1 MAGNESRRRPRPR
14 LYRLHQ
20 WFGLAI
26 AVVGTL
32 VFFSGV
38 LATFASEIDA
48 WAVRERSYTAV
59 DELAEFDVDRA
70 IAVASAGVEPGSHQP
85 LWIIQSPGGPLLV
98 YFESR
103 DAEPHAIGAAL
114 DPETL
119 EVLVHRDG
127 TPAEVQAHTP
137 QGYLAHFVVELH
149 VFLLLP
155 RTLGLLV
162 TGLVA
167 FGLLAL
173 VISGV
178 WVHQPTPAKLTR
190 RPRGSRLRVLAGDL
204 HTLVGSWTVPYTAV
218 IAATGAFFCFSST
231 VVLPV
236 LALARFGGDYPELID
251 TIVAEVPIEPGP
263 GTSAID
269 PIVDDALERSDGAS
283 FRAIQLADWGE
294 PSARAT
300 VMLVRESA
308 WGDETLR
315 YVYAGHD
322 GSFLQEKPEVGA
334 VPSLTSELLELIDE
348 LHFGTLLGV
357 ATQLLW
363 ALLGLATCA
372 LSATGLLIYSR
383 RQTVTEPRASRVAG
397 ALAVALSGGLLASSV
412 LVLASWSMACA
423 LGLQDPTRAMTLTL
437 IMGLLVSA
445 MLGWRWSL
453 GRALSATLACTGV
466 GLVAAP
472 SLVAAANGLHIG
484 DLWSRG
490 PLTVSS
496 FGDLLCVTAGIA
508 SLAGARALS
517 RRARAQSSATPDGQT
532 P

>member
-1 MAGNESRRRPRPR
+1 MDSPSRPRRPRPR

-20 WFGLAI
+20 WFGLAV

-38 LATFASEIDA
+38 LATFASELDA
-48 WAVRERSYTAV
+48 WAVRDPSYPAV
-59 DELAEFDVDRA
+59 HELAEFDVDRA
-70 IAVASAGVEPGSHQP
+70 LAVANAGVEPGSHQP
-85 LWIIQSPGGPLLV
+85 LWIIQDADGPLLV
-98 YFESR
+98 YLESR
-103 DAEPHAIGAAL
+103 DTEPHAIGAAL

-119 EVLVHRDG
+119 EVLGRREG
-127 TPAEVQAHTP
+127 TPDEVQAHTP

-190 RPRGSRLRVLAGDL
+190 RPRGARLRVFAGDL

-236 LALARFGGDYPELID
+236 LALARFGGDYPGLID
-251 TIVAEVPIEPGP
+251 TIVAEVPVEPGE
-263 GTSAID
+263 GASAID
-269 PIVDDALERSDGAS
+269 PILRDALERSDGAS
-283 FRAIQLADWGE
+283 FRAIQLSDWGE
-294 PSARAT
+294 PQARAT
-300 VMLVRESA
+300 VMLERESA
-308 WGDETLR
+308 WGDESLH

-322 GSFLQEKPEVGA
+322 GSFLAAKPEVGA
-334 VPSLTSELLELIDE
+334 VPSLSSGLLELIDD
-348 LHFGTLLGV
+348 LHFGTLLGL

-363 ALLGLATCA
+363 AVLGLATCA

-383 RQTVTEPRASRVAG
+383 RQTTTEPRAARIAG
-397 ALAVALSGGLLASSV
+397 SLAVALSGGLLASAV
-412 LVLASWSMACA
+412 LVLASWAMACA
-423 LGLQDPTRAMTLTL
+423 LGLADPTPAMTLTL
-437 IMGLLVSA
+437 IMGLAVSA
-445 MLGWRWSL
+445 LLGWRWVARASPERDL
-453 GRALSATLACTGV
+453 GLLRCGARGRALAGGRGQRTQPR
-466 GLVAAP
+466 GLV
-472 SLVAAANGLHIG
+472 VARL
-484 DLWSRG
+484 D
-490 PLTVSS
+490 
-496 FGDLLCVTAGIA
+496 DLLAV
-508 SLAGARALS
+508 R
-517 RRARAQSSATPDGQT
+517 
-532 P
+532 